1 MPDTGPWCERDPC
14 RGVTERCRL
23 SWLTNIAPSIMSP
36 NAGGGGVAG
45 SQQMSKL
52 YTGAQITLG
61 DLTPY
66 LTFASTQC
74 RWSVWTALTVLPST
88 LVLRA
93 LHRRDCARLL
103 EWAGGLLSPPA
114 AAWCRLLPAARRG
127 GMLHQEEKRR
137 SSRSLHHP
145 GTAPSSSPAAAWAG
159 SCVGRQLRGPAVA
172 QAVDGMRLLDPRVFG
187 MLQPEVLIEPVLGRA
202 SLSGCVNALKQNWKS
217 QVGKS
222 S

>member
-1 MPDTGPWCERDPC
+1 M
-14 RGVTERCRL
+14 
-23 SWLTNIAPSIMSP
+23 SSILADQFSALKYEP
-36 NAGGGGVAG
+36 ICWGRGGGLRDH
-45 SQQMSKL
+45 SQAMSKL

-66 LTFASTQC
+66 LTYASTQC

-88 LVLRA
+88 LVLRT

-127 GMLHQEEKRR
+127 GTASRGKRR
-137 SSRSLHHP
+137 SSWPL
-145 GTAPSSSPAAAWAG
+145 PSSGGHSSIISAG
-159 SCVGRQLRGPAVA
+159 SCVSRQLRGPAAA
-172 QAVDGMRLLDPRVFG
+172 QAVDSMQVLDPLVLG
-187 MLQPEVLIEPVLGRA
+187 EGTLQPEVLIEPVLGRA